1 MVLVDLHNADHA
13 DRDDEGEKL
22 MFSDLFEEKEETL
35 LELGPDATSL
45 DLLRAVYRNPT
56 LALSVRMR
64 AAIAALPFESP
75 KLAVTAMVSE
85 QDFATLLDQRLK
97 RMEAM
102 KPDEAKAQPVEMK
115 PPMPRIA

>member
-1 MVLVDLHNADHA
+1 
-13 DRDDEGEKL
+13 
-22 MFSDLFEEKEETL
+22 MFSDLFEEKNENL
-35 LELGPDATSL
+35 LEVGPNATSL

-97 RMEAM
+97 RLEAM
-102 KPDEAKAQPVEMK
+102 KTDAIEARPQPQVEVK
-115 PPMPRIA
+115 PSMSRIADRRYRGL

>member
-1 MVLVDLHNADHA
+1 MNTSGA
-13 DRDDEGEKL
+13 
-22 MFSDLFEEKEETL
+22 
-35 LELGPDATSL
+35 LEFLQ
-45 DLLRAVYRNPT
+45 AVYCNDQLPLVT
-56 LALSVRMR
+56 RMR

-102 KPDEAKAQPVEMK
+102 RADAIEARPQPQVEVK
-115 PPMPRIA
+115 PPMSRVADRRYRSL

>member
-1 MVLVDLHNADHA
+1 
-13 DRDDEGEKL
+13 
-22 MFSDLFEEKEETL
+22 MFSDLFAEKAESPTEI
-35 LELGPDATSL
+35 GPNGMSL

-102 KPDEAKAQPVEMK
+102 RTDEAKAQAVEVK
-115 PPMPRIA
+115 PTMSRIADRRYRRL